1 MKNSKTITD
10 SMQEILDVHTAMNP
24 LPIEELTPELA
35 RQMPLIDRAAMAVY
49 GHHFTKKALLP
60 MPIPVGK
67 VEHRLI
73 PGSAGNNILIRIYTP
88 NGKAPE
94 EGWPILVYFHGGG
107 WVLGTLDT
115 YDSSCRALCDEV
127 NCIVVSVHYR
137 QAPEN
142 PWPAAVEDA
151 FAAYQ
156 WVCTQAHE
164 FHGSVAAQ
172 IAVGGES
179 AGGNLAAVVAQMA
192 RDQGVI
198 MPLHQLLIYPVTDLA
213 NGLNSTSAREH
224 AKAKPLNL
232 PMLHWFYN
240 HYVPAG
246 TDRTN
251 PYISPL
257 YAESFTGLAPATII
271 LAEIDPLRSDGKAY
285 AAKLEQADVS
295 VNLKIYEGVT
305 HEFFGLA
312 GLVKEASS
320 ALSMAAK
327 DLRRAFKEIL
337 VET

>member
-1 MKNSKTITD
+1 MKNSKNMTD
-10 SMQEILDVHTAMNP
+10 AMQEILDVHATMNP

-35 RQMPLIDRAAMAVY
+35 RQMPLIDRAAIAVY
-49 GHHFTKKALLP
+49 GRHFTKKALLP
-60 MPIPVGK
+60 LPIPVGK

-73 PGSAGNNILIRIYTP
+73 PGSAGNTILIRIYTP
-88 NGKAPE
+88 NGKAPD

-115 YDSSCRALCDEV
+115 YDSSCRALCDEA

-156 WVCTQAHE
+156 WICAQAHE
-164 FHGSVAAQ
+164 FHGSVATQ

-192 RDQGVI
+192 RDQGVV

-213 NGLNSTSAREH
+213 NGMNSTSAREH
-224 AKAKPLNL
+224 AQAKPLNL

-246 TDRTN
+246 AERTN

-257 YAESFTGLAPATII
+257 YAEGFIGLAPATII

-285 AAKLEQADVS
+285 AAKLEQADVP

-305 HEFFGLA
+305 HEFFGLT

-327 DLRRAFKEIL
+327 DLRRSFNEIL
-337 VET
+337 VNA